1 MLREG
6 VYVWVYIS
14 VGGLIAHVSLNKVHS
29 VAYHLS
35 RVQLSC
41 TDVSGPHTTRTS
53 YGSSQLL
60 YQLLNSL
67 VDCRG

>member
-1 MLREG
+1 MLREV

-41 TDVSGPHTTRTS
+41 TDVSGPYTTRT
-53 YGSSQLL
+53 
-60 YQLLNSL
+60 
-67 VDCRG
+67 

>member
-41 TDVSGPHTTRTS
+41 TDVSGPYTTVRSTVVLS
-53 YGSSQLL
+53 YYINCLIH
-60 YQLLNSL
+60 
-67 VDCRG
+67 